1 MLPRRLPPLALA
13 FFDRRRPCQS
23 CAVGPRRLPPLALA
37 FFCVA
42 SASPMSAH
50 ALQHSMAARS
60 TVYAPRAAAATSQ
73 PLATSAALAIMDRG
87 GNAVDAAVAAAA
99 VLNVVE
105 PHMTGAGGDAFA
117 IVWWAETGELVGLD
131 ASGRSGSGMTVAAL
145 RSRGRERTP
154 GSGAEAVTVPGAVSG
169 WHALVDAYGKL
180 ELAQVL
186 APAIRIAEEGFPV
199 TPIIARQWAAA
210 AEKLA
215 ADEGARATYLVDGQR
230 APRAGEWF
238 ANPDLAR
245 SFRRIADEGP
255 GVLYGG
261 ALGEELVRGVQ
272 ALGGFVTLQDMA
284 AHEPRWVEPL
294 SADFRGWTVWELPPA
309 GQGIA
314 ALELLK
320 LLEPFDLEGMGHNS
334 AEYLHHL
341 IEAKKVAFADLHRYV
356 SDPESMEID
365 PRSLLEPGF
374 VDARRRL
381 IDPRAAAE
389 RVEPGPA
396 VTDSETIYLAVAD
409 ADGNMVSFINSIYSS
424 FGSGVVVPGTGF
436 ALQNRGAGFVM
447 EDGHPNQ
454 VGPRKRPFHTIIPG
468 FVTRDGAPRM
478 AFGLMGGSMQPQGHA
493 QLLLNMLVFGMDPQ
507 EAVDAARFRHFSGRS
522 VAVEGI
528 DAETAADLEARGH
541 ELADW
546 TRADFG
552 GAQVIVRLSKGWAA
566 ASEPRKDGH
575 AAGN

>member
-1 MLPRRLPPLALA
+1 MLPRRFPTFALLCLFA
-13 FFDRRRPCQS
+13 LVPVN
-23 CAVGPRRLPPLALA
+23 AVALVPVNA
-37 FFCVA
+37 A
-42 SASPMSAH
+42 
-50 ALQHSMAARS
+50 ALQTGMAARS
-60 TVYAPRAAAATSQ
+60 TVFAPRAAAATSQ
-73 PLATSAALAIMDRG
+73 PLATSAALEIIDRG

-117 IVWWAETGELVGLD
+117 IVWWAETGELLGID
-131 ASGRSGSGMTVAAL
+131 ASGRSGSGMTAEAL
-145 RSRGRERTP
+145 RSRGHERVP
-154 GSGAEAVTVPGAVSG
+154 GSGAEAVTIPGAVSG
-169 WHALVDAYGKL
+169 WHALVNAYGKL
-180 ELAQVL
+180 DLAAAL
-186 APAIRIAEEGFPV
+186 APAIRIAEGGFPV

-210 AEKLA
+210 TEKLA
-215 ADEGARATYLVDGQR
+215 ADEGARATYLVDGKR

-245 SFRRIADEGP
+245 SFRRIAEEGP

-261 ALGEELVRGVQ
+261 ALGEELARRLQ
-272 ALGGFVTLQDMA
+272 ALGGFVTLEDLA
-284 AHEPRWVEPL
+284 AHRPRWVDPL

-309 GQGIA
+309 GQGVA

-320 LLEPFDLEGMGHNS
+320 LVEPFDLEGMGHNS

-356 SDPESMEID
+356 SDPASMEID
-365 PRSLLEPGF
+365 PRALLEPGF
-374 VDARRRL
+374 VDARRAL
-381 IDPRAAAE
+381 IDPDVAAE
-389 RVEPGPA
+389 RVEPGRA
-396 VTDSETIYLAVAD
+396 VTDSETIYLTVAD

-436 ALQNRGAGFVM
+436 ALQNRGAGFVL

-454 VGPRKRPFHTIIPG
+454 VAPGKRPFHTIIPG
-468 FVTRDGAPRM
+468 FVTRDGAPHM

-493 QLLLNMLVFGMDPQ
+493 QLLLNMLVFGMDAQ
-507 EAVDAARFRHFSGRS
+507 EAVDAARFRHLSGRR
-522 VAVEGI
+522 VAIEGI
-528 DAETAADLEARGH
+528 DPATAAELEAMGH

-546 TRADFG
+546 TRTDFG
-552 GAQVIVRLSKGWAA
+552 GAQVIVRLPKGWAA